1 MADESDIKA
10 EAAGAANR
18 LRGYRV
24 LVVDDEEDARTFLVA
39 VVEDAG
45 AEVYEAADGD
55 HGLAIARAR
64 KPDLI
69 TLDLSMPG
77 RDGVEAFVEL
87 RSAVETAEIPVCIVT
102 GHPEFRRVLYDRP
115 VPRPEGY
122 LDKPVDQ
129 ETLISTL
136 CRILRLREKKDAR
149 VQRRKEPPE

>member
-1 MADESDIKA
+1 MADESDIKP

-24 LVVDDEEDARTFLVA
+24 LVVDDEEDARAYLVA

-45 AEVYEAADGD
+45 AEVFEAADGD
-55 HGLAIARAR
+55 QGLAIARAR

-77 RDGVEAFVEL
+77 RDGVEAFVDL
-87 RSAVETAEIPVCIVT
+87 RSSVETAEIPVCIVT
-102 GHPEFRRVLYDRP
+102 GHPEFRKVLYDRP

-122 LDKPVDQ
+122 LDKPVAE
-129 ETLISTL
+129 ETLLSTL
-136 CRILRLREKKDAR
+136 SRILHLREKKDAR
-149 VQRRKEPPE
+149 SRRGTEPPR